1 MESRLPKHIKKSI
14 ANNRTSLGEHPSF
27 PPDEEEK
34 FLFKVVDSFYQTI
47 DDKVKD
53 NDFDNMKK
61 ELSTLLKQTRENEGT
76 NKEALEQLC
85 LNVVCELLTYPMILL
100 K

>member
-34 FLFKVVDSFYQTI
+34 FLFSGD
-47 DDKVKD
+47 
-53 NDFDNMKK
+53 
-61 ELSTLLKQTRENEGT
+61 TLFKLTVGRTDLWGGN
-76 NKEALEQLC
+76 
-85 LNVVCELLTYPMILL
+85 LNELLDSVEKLMLL
-100 K
+100 SDDYIVYTGHNISTTIGSERVRNRYLRKKRI